1 MRRLRIKSYAEY
13 NYLLGLLR
21 ELGWPQ
27 QQRQQ
32 QPRRNR
38 SGISFPGKTVI
49 LLFTVCCLFGCSVAA
64 LLPLAPPLGLLEIK
78 HVGFYTET
86 LADARHRTLDPL
98 FAVAV
103 GVAAAGMRI
112 QREEREKGRKGDV
125 GGILRMLKN
134 RGVMKWKGEI

>member
-1 MRRLRIKSYAEY
+1 MYPVPVAFFRAFFCLVCAFLWLLSFCCRCSPRL
-13 NYLLGLLR
+13 
-21 ELGWPQ
+21 
-27 QQRQQ
+27 
-32 QPRRNR
+32 
-38 SGISFPGKTVI
+38 F
-49 LLFTVCCLFGCSVAA
+49 
-64 LLPLAPPLGLLEIK
+64 EIK
-78 HVGFYTET
+78 HVGFCAEI

-125 GGILRMLKN
+125 AGILRMLKR